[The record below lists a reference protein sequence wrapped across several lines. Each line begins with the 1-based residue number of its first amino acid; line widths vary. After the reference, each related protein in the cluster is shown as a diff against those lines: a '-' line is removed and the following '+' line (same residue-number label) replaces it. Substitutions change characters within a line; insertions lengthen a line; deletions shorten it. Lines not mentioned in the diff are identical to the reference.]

1 MHVIWEPGVTKAREV
16 REELP
21 DGRHY
26 NSVLTIIRM
35 LKRKGRL
42 IHRVAGKAD
51 IYRAPAAREIAWS
64 RASKDCGNSQEFLA
78 IAGMAHHLKTV
89 QSELPFQ

>member
-51 IYRAPAAREIAWS
+51 IYRAQQPEKSHGRVLPKIAAIHKS
-64 RASKDCGNSQEFLA
+64 S
-78 IAGMAHHLKTV
+78 
-89 QSELPFQ
+89 